1 MRQQIG
7 ALTGLRFFAAIH
19 VFMFHFGAGFAER
32 SGAPRQIVTYLENGY
47 LGVSIFFVLSG
58 FILTY
63 TYRPSVESLRM
74 FAWARFARIY
84 PVYLLALLI
93 ALPVARTRLDMVDAI
108 KVLGMAQAWTPYS
121 SESGYTWIM
130 QAWTLSVELAFYICF
145 PALLLLLQRLP
156 RNTLFVGILLMSAI
170 IVAGGTSSIAPGSAR
185 PDLPYW
191 VQPIPLPL
199 LRLPEFVLGMLICNV
214 FLLKT
219 HEHARHPRWKWD
231 TSVAVTLGLIF
242 LLLSTEKTEFHMLG
256 LVTVLFGVL
265 IYLLSIP
272 NCVVS
277 RMLASTPLQAL
288 GGASYAFYLLQDP
301 TREWVRVIVP
311 SASIGQFLNPLILT
325 AISLAVFYGLEKRSR
340 KIILSFARAIPR
352 APLPEFAPPR

>member
-1 MRQQIG
+1 
-7 ALTGLRFFAAIH
+7 
-19 VFMFHFGAGFAER
+19 MFHFGAGFAER

-93 ALPVARTRLDMVDAI
+93 ALPVARTRLNMVDAI

-156 RNTLFVGILLMSAI
+156 RNPLFVGILLMSAI

-199 LRLPEFVLGMLICNV
+199 LRLPVFVLGMLIWNV

-219 HEHARHPRWKWD
+219 HEHARHPRWKRAS
-231 TSVAVTLGLIF
+231 SVGVTLCLF
-242 LLLSTEKTEFHMLG
+242 FRFLSTEKTEFHMLG

-288 GGASYAFYLLQDP
+288 GGATSAFFTLLGPPFDWGRVLCPPSP
-301 TREWVRVIVP
+301 TIHLPPPPLLTP
-311 SASIGQFLNPLILT
+311 STLL
-325 AISLAVFYGLEKRSR
+325 AIYR
-340 KIILSFARAIPR
+340 
-352 APLPEFAPPR
+352 